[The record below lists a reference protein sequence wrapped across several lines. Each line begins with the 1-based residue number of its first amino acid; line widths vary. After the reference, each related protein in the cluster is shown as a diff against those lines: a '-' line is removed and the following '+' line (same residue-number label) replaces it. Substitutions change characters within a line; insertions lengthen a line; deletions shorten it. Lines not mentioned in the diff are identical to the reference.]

1 MKRYE
6 TAGSVAGTAG
16 RVRYDVGDF
25 EIPVEWFQRDISGG
39 DERRTFKAWATN
51 EATND
56 VGPVAGQT
64 YTFNSTELRLI
75 STETSVPGGA
85 VQLEMRALPPIGGV
99 ALNTIQQ
106 SAVRASSRLAQVVR
120 PNYRNVVYRVQ
131 EQRADPPEQLWE
143 ISSGSERAV
152 LDNCW

>member
-25 EIPVEWFQRDISGG
+25 EIPVEWFQRDTISGG
-39 DERRTFKAWATN
+39 DERRTFKAWVTN

-85 VQLEMRALPPIGGV
+85 VQLEMRAHCHPSAGWHSTPYSSLLYVHHRAWHRSYGP
-99 ALNTIQQ
+99 TI
-106 SAVRASSRLAQVVR
+106 VMWCIV
-120 PNYRNVVYRVQ
+120 YRNS
-131 EQRADPPEQLWE
+131 ALTPP
-143 ISSGSERAV
+143 SSFGRSRRAV
-152 LDNCW
+152 SVQF